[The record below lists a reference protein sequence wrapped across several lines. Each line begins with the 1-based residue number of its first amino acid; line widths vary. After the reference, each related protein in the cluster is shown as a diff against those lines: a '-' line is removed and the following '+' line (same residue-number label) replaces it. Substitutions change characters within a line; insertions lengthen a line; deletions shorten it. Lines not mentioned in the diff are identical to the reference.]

1 MDGTKASCA
10 AGFSYQQRL
19 KKVLQRFSEE
29 RNDFMNGTLL
39 GKLEPL
45 MQLFQKHKPVFEEC
59 LLKMQQKGRLASLA
73 VRFSRGV
80 TVCFGIASLICT
92 LLEVTLVMAPIGML
106 NIGFDVGVSCGQVM
120 LQLAK
125 EYRKH
130 LKSESALVH
139 RSMHGTTTA
148 IHELA
153 DLQDK
158 IQDINVRI
166 PLHSQLLR
174 VIKINYFQPY
184 HSSQCLHPKLR
195 SPIILTLCCPYSG
208 LHPEL
213 LKVVLALFLTLI
225 FSNFWP

>member
-1 MDGTKASCA
+1 
-10 AGFSYQQRL
+10 
-19 KKVLQRFSEE
+19 
-29 RNDFMNGTLL
+29 MNGTLL

-45 MQLFQKHKPVFEEC
+45 MQLLQKHKPVFEEC
-59 LLKMQQKGRLASLA
+59 LLKMQQKRRLAGLA
-73 VRFSRGV
+73 VGFSKGV
-80 TVCFGIASLICT
+80 RVCLGIASLICT
-92 LLEVTLVMAPIGML
+92 LLAVTLVMAPIGML
-106 NIGFDVGVSCGQVM
+106 TIGFVVGIGCGEVM
-120 LQLAK
+120 LQLAN

-130 LKSESALVH
+130 LESESALAR
-139 RSMHGTTTA
+139 RSMHGRTTA

-166 PLHSQLLR
+166 PLHPQLLR

-184 HSSQCLHPKLR
+184 HSSQYLHPKLR